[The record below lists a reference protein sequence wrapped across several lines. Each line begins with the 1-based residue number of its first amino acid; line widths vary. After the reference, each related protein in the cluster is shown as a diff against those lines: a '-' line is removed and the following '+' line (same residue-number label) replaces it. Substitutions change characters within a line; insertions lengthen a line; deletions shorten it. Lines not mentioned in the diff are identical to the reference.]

1 MMGIQISNGY
11 LEKFKSRK
19 KILFVTIHGEA
30 NSVEP
35 SVIENWYNIQL
46 VDLIHLIDP
55 VDIYNGDELG
65 LFWRMQGK
73 SSYVVK
79 DNLCKFGRY

>member
-1 MMGIQISNGY
+1 MLKRFNAVKIY
-11 LEKFKSRK
+11 FVKFHFYEHK
-19 KILFVTIHGEA
+19 KIVYVKFFPLFYELMRLI
-30 NSVEP
+30 
-35 SVIENWYNIQL
+35 Y

-73 SSYVVK
+73 
-79 DNLCKFGRY
+79 